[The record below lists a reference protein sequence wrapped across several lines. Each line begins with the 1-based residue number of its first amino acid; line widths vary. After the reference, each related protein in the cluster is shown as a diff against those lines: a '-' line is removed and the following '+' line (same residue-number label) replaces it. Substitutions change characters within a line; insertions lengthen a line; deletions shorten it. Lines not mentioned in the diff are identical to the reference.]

1 MPDCGE
7 YAAVQ
12 AHRKAGEPLDDACR
26 AAENQYA
33 ADNRLANPSG
43 RRRAVRRQ
51 NAIERVRY
59 RVANRHPLELKAA
72 LAYVTG
78 LDRGISEAVAK
89 RRAFRIVCE
98 LNCRVEYEQELA
110 GEFAAERLTLNS

>member
-26 AAENQYA
+26 AAENRYA

-43 RRRAVRRQ
+43 RRRSVRRQ
-51 NAIERVRY
+51 NAIERVRH
-59 RVANRHPLELKAA
+59 RVANRHPLELKTA
-72 LAYVTG
+72 LAFVTG
-78 LDRGISEAVAK
+78 LDREISKPVAK
-89 RRAFRIVCE
+89 RRAYRIVCE
-98 LNCRVEYEQELA
+98 LNFRAEYEQELA
-110 GEFAAERLTLNS
+110 VEFTAERLTLNS